1 MKKSPFL
8 KLIFNILA
16 IGLLTAM
23 LSSCVTS
30 HYSLGVSH
38 LNKNE
43 YNEAIQSLEAAEQE
57 KPDDYRIKRE
67 LGVAFFKMRQYDKAI
82 AKLQEAKGINAKDG
96 KTVFYLGLA
105 YESKNMIGEAIDEYK
120 NYRNVSRTGGF
131 KNEISKRIKQLTNE
145 KISKEIATAIA
156 DEENLNVTEIPDNT
170 IAVLYFKNLSSAREL
185 DPLQKGLAQMLITDL
200 SKVKQLTVIE
210 RIKLQRLLEE
220 LELGSTGF
228 VDEKTA
234 PRVGKLI
241 GAKKLVT
248 GAFTELSDEQLRIDA
263 SLAETA
269 TSKIL
274 EVDEVTG
281 KLEALFDL
289 EKKLALSII
298 YDLGIELTKEE
309 QDAIQKIPTESL
321 LAFIA
326 YSKGLDF
333 EDRGLFDLAEA
344 AFQKA
349 VAIDP
354 NFQQAK
360 EGLEEVKVAKKAA
373 TEAKLTNL
381 ELETEFEETV
391 SEVTGTSTSSR
402 LLETSLA
409 AQTGQTAQ
417 GDNDTREPV
426 AQAQGRD
433 KLTAA
438 TLSIR
443 IPLPKK

>member
-1 MKKSPFL
+1 
-8 KLIFNILA
+8 
-16 IGLLTAM
+16 M
-23 LSSCVTS
+23 LSSCATS
-30 HYSLGVSH
+30 NYSRGVSY
-38 LNKNE
+38 LNKDE
-43 YNEAIQSLEAAEQE
+43 YTQAIQSLEAAEQE
-57 KPDDYRIKRE
+57 KPEDYRIKRE
-67 LGVAFFKMRQYDKAI
+67 LGVAYFKMGQRLRASTDVFDIEPSSDDKAI
-82 AKLQEAKGINAKDG
+82 AKLQEAKGINAKDS

-105 YESKNMIGEAIDEYK
+105 YESRNMIGEAIEEYK
-120 NYRNVSRTGGF
+120 NYRTLSRSGGF

-156 DEENLNVTEIPDNT
+156 NEENLDVTEIPDNT
-170 IAVLYFKNLSSAREL
+170 IAVLYFQNLSSGREL

-200 SKVKQLTVIE
+200 SKVKQLTVLE

-241 GAKKLVT
+241 GAKKLVM
-248 GAFTELSDEQLRIDA
+248 GGFTELSEGQLRIDA

-274 EVDEVTG
+274 EVDEITG

-298 YDLGIELTKEE
+298 DDLGIELTKEE
-309 QDAIQKIPTESL
+309 QEAIRKKPTESL

-333 EDRGLFDLAEA
+333 EDRGLFDQAEA

-360 EGLEEVKVAKKAA
+360 EGFEEVKVAKKAA
-373 TEAKLTNL
+373 TEPKLANL
-381 ELETEFEETV
+381 ELENEFEETI

-402 LLETSLA
+402 LLETSVA
-409 AQTGQTAQ
+409 AQTGQTPQ
-417 GDNDTREPV
+417 GDNDTRESV
-426 AQAQGRD
+426 AEDTGGNKITNA
-433 KLTAA
+433 KLG
-438 TLSIR
+438 IR